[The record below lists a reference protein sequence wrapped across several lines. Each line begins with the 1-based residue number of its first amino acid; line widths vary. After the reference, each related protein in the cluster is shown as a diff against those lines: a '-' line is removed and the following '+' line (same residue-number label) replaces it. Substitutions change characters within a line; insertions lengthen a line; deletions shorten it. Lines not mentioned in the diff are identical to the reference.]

1 MANTLRKQLAPETQ
15 QELSTGQTVSLFNEK
30 KTSRFLS
37 SKDDLEEDDI
47 LKNPNL
53 LSQSVLKGHQKKN
66 SL

>member
-53 LSQSVLKGHQKKN
+53 LSQSVLKVHQKKN